1 MKAKDL
7 RSYEDFP
14 TISITLDLYS
24 HVTETMQKD
33 AAIELDKAFRATRTG
48 GGNTK

>member
-14 TISITLDLYS
+14 TISMLMPSGFVSTILHCFVVGS
-24 HVTETMQKD
+24 C
-33 AAIELDKAFRATRTG
+33 AR
-48 GGNTK
+48 